1 MKNSW
6 SPALTLDKLLM
17 RFYQDLV
24 SPDLSDLE
32 CCSQEM
38 ALLIKEDVPAFE
50 AKAREW
56 TKLYAVEKDD
66 DLI

>member
-1 MKNSW
+1 MKNFW

-17 RFYQDLV
+17 RFYEDLEWFV
-24 SPDLSDLE
+24 LSDLD
-32 CCSQEM
+32 CCSQEI